1 MHNSMDIQVKVR
13 VEGEE
18 LVEKAI
24 LCPSCGGETR
34 TYNACAEDGER
45 YALLACVLCGSPLAA
60 CATEEEME
68 RRLEELW
75 QQVKAY
81 LLPTRK
87 N

>member
-1 MHNSMDIQVKVR
+1 MHHSIDIQVKVR
-13 VEGEE
+13 VAGEE

-34 TYNACAEDGER
+34 TYEACDEDGER
-45 YALLACVLCGSPLAA
+45 YALLACVLCGNPLAA
-60 CATEEEME
+60 CATEEEMK

-75 QQVKAY
+75 REVKAY
-81 LLPTRK
+81 LFPTRK